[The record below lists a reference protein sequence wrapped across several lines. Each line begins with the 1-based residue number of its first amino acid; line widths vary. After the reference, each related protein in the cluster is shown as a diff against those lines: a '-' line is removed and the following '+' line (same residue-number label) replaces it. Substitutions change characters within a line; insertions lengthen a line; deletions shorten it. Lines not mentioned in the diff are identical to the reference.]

1 LTPEE
6 KIESL
11 NFVIPNTKSR
21 ALGSYIPYVTVGD
34 LVFISGQ
41 LPISLELGTNTL
53 QFTGKVGT
61 QVSIEDAQNAC
72 KICCVNALSILKN
85 LIGDLENVKRIVKLT
100 GYVNCDES
108 FTDHPKVLNGA
119 SDFLNEIFGE
129 IGRHTRV
136 AVGVNSLPLNSPV
149 EIDFIIEVKK

>member
-1 LTPEE
+1 MSPEE

-11 NFVIPNTKSR
+11 NFVIPNTKPK
-21 ALGSYIPYVTVGD
+21 ALGSYIPCIQVGN

-41 LPISLELGTNTL
+41 IPINLESGTNTL
-53 QFTGKVGT
+53 QCKGKVGT

-72 KICCVNALSILKN
+72 KVCCINALSILKN
-85 LIGDLENVKRIVKLT
+85 LIGDLENVKKIVKIT

-149 EIDFIIEVKK
+149 EIDFIIEV